1 MNETTMNR
9 TTYTSQI
16 IQNQSQYELRMK
28 KKLDDDRNRVLLQY
42 STRSNN
48 YPDSIYSPQN
58 FTQMGNYLS
67 PKLFAKNVSNDKSRV
82 KVFGQYASYTK
93 CAKNNEMI
101 MKRLIRDQS
110 NQMIDTQEMTVSSP
124 DQSTPLDLKAS

>member
-1 MNETTMNR
+1 MNR

-48 YPDSIYSPQN
+48 YPDSIYSP
-58 FTQMGNYLS
+58 
-67 PKLFAKNVSNDKSRV
+67 
-82 KVFGQYASYTK
+82 
-93 CAKNNEMI
+93 
-101 MKRLIRDQS
+101 
-110 NQMIDTQEMTVSSP
+110 
-124 DQSTPLDLKAS
+124 